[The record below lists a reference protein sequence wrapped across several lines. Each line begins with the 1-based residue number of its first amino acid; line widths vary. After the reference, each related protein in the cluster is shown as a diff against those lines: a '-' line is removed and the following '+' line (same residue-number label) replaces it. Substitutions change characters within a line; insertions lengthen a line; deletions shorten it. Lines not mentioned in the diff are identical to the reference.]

1 MPPRPLPPRPVPAVP
16 QSGEQRNT
24 PANLSDPFASP
35 ASPHSS
41 VQTTD
46 RQQSYVS
53 TQLLNTF
60 SPTELPLKS
69 LRLQDD
75 HASDGMLSWS
85 FDAASSRSSSVAPL
99 NVLGAAPGSAA
110 TLDAQTAHAHA
121 TASHASLV
129 HNPSD
134 DEQITYQYALR
145 YAMLLDAENAQL
157 AARTRSVGGL
167 DALMEAASG
176 QAGPLGSGGNAT
188 GGFAVRTVGKAS
200 GAPNL
205 NNRTPTLVVSSR
217 NAGADA
223 AEQDSGS
230 GKGRGWRRSLFGFTD
245 TAARRLKAEVGSTGK
260 LKQLAKGK
268 SNPGGGYSSQL
279 PAKDGG
285 MTSNIIKALVQQLKR
300 SSGASSLHPITK
312 DCYLEMYSYLR
323 VKEHGETLAEHGTIG
338 DIMDMFADMCSTV
351 CKRHGIT
358 SSEAISRTVGSQ
370 MEGFVKLFRS
380 MLQTKAQVSREAGL
394 VLLKLDDYQELPFAG
409 HRMRSKSELPVN
421 VATPQQRAS
430 LLVDIVATEEK
441 LVSSWLKRAFHV
453 PDPEHRHLVAELR
466 HEVNQETATYDLRMC
481 LLLLKKDQ
489 SFAGRPSDFR
499 TPHAYNIWKEREITS
514 LEQLIHSYAMRQSYM
529 SGEQIGARRLKMEAS
544 AAESMRDEDIA
555 AAFEY
560 IPAKATQHY
569 RMLVHKAVTHDIVNS
584 QASANS
590 ISVLQL
596 SSFAKDL
603 LKQLSIAWR
612 ISASYRETCYLDVI
626 NEYYE
631 QDLLSWAYLLDA
643 FGKVERIIHL
653 MSPMEWLVP
662 QYQYLLDVESR
673 IEYRAL
679 GCTQDA
685 IEELDQQRPE
695 TSDQLKRI
703 LRALVINDASSPVV
717 TKKPMPNV
725 PGRRQEVM
733 AALEPSIVYRCEC
746 LTRQCFG
753 DEAFISSSLDGYA
766 QLAALVLR
774 DYEWCLLLFSMPL
787 LEDGDRRYDIAG
799 IVAEIETEHLY
810 ANLKRHIDQFGYS
823 AEGSDTEA
831 TLELC
836 RLVSKIEEL
845 HSRYSAAPL
854 TGIDT
859 RRLFKETVAIW
870 LRGIDREKAKWAENA
885 LKQDS
890 SPRELDIGKHST
902 SPTGHLLLQ
911 VTMDGE
917 RDDVEFYSGRMFR
930 FLERTMSDMQQRIVE
945 QVSTGIHDYLRQIL
959 VAQPARYRASRILN
973 SSYVGIDR
981 GIERSIQF
989 LKRGGHQA
997 PATIRVTQ
1005 ESCCEALIPLIDY
1018 LEDSLHT
1025 LFVHLYDDTANGVIV
1040 KVWGEA
1046 LLTLEDILLPP
1057 LHGTS
1062 KGSAKAL
1069 TEADMQNIFD
1079 CLDFLKW
1086 YFGGGADKDGISE
1099 DVLVN
1104 RKYQELH
1111 MVREIYFMTSKE
1123 LMDAYMQELRQSA
1136 TQPSEETFGVTP
1148 VSLQS
1153 IALSPGLRKAQPVAP
1168 HGRSDSI
1175 ALQTL
1180 LSPALAP
1187 TLPSRDTA
1195 ASSGSPTAKRPVP
1208 PPPIRTR
1215 ISSADR
1221 QSVHRFGEHEDGS
1234 LNSSTDTLPMPVQ
1247 DIRTA
1252 I

>member
-1 MPPRPLPPRPVPAVP
+1 
-16 QSGEQRNT
+16 
-24 PANLSDPFASP
+24 
-35 ASPHSS
+35 
-41 VQTTD
+41 
-46 RQQSYVS
+46 
-53 TQLLNTF
+53 
-60 SPTELPLKS
+60 
-69 LRLQDD
+69 
-75 HASDGMLSWS
+75 MLSWS

-631 QDLLSWAYLLDA
+631 QDLLSSAYLLDA

-902 SPTGHLLLQ
+902 SVIDLISCFSQQTTTVQRLLWPDMETKAWFLTEFMKNVDISFKVYASVMLKQFMACLSLPVEGEEAKSPGWNSMWNRRKYKEQSLNLSSSTQAAISKLDQSHVVGITAEACIKLNNLAIALDKLYELQEDLGVRETMAALGGDSRPSINGPRPDTFLLSFKVIRAESLEMYKNQYDSAADTSTQPYVKLAVTRQVNSEVTKRSTFGKTRPAPVGVANPRWNESFDLQ
-911 VTMDGE
+911 VSSREEFLAPLEARVCTRDGPKRLGFRE
-917 RDDVEFYSGRMFR
+917 KNPCAR
-930 FLERTMSDMQQRIVE
+930 FLCAAIR
-945 QVSTGIHDYLRQIL
+945 
-959 VAQPARYRASRILN
+959 AR
-973 SSYVGIDR
+973 
-981 GIERSIQF
+981 
-989 LKRGGHQA
+989 
-997 PATIRVTQ
+997 
-1005 ESCCEALIPLIDY
+1005 
-1018 LEDSLHT
+1018 
-1025 LFVHLYDDTANGVIV
+1025 
-1040 KVWGEA
+1040 VWG
-1046 LLTLEDILLPP
+1046 
-1057 LHGTS
+1057 
-1062 KGSAKAL
+1062 
-1069 TEADMQNIFD
+1069 
-1079 CLDFLKW
+1079 
-1086 YFGGGADKDGISE
+1086 
-1099 DVLVN
+1099 
-1104 RKYQELH
+1104 
-1111 MVREIYFMTSKE
+1111 
-1123 LMDAYMQELRQSA
+1123 
-1136 TQPSEETFGVTP
+1136 
-1148 VSLQS
+1148 
-1153 IALSPGLRKAQPVAP
+1153 
-1168 HGRSDSI
+1168 
-1175 ALQTL
+1175 
-1180 LSPALAP
+1180 
-1187 TLPSRDTA
+1187 
-1195 ASSGSPTAKRPVP
+1195 
-1208 PPPIRTR
+1208 
-1215 ISSADR
+1215 
-1221 QSVHRFGEHEDGS
+1221 
-1234 LNSSTDTLPMPVQ
+1234 
-1247 DIRTA
+1247 
-1252 I
+1252 